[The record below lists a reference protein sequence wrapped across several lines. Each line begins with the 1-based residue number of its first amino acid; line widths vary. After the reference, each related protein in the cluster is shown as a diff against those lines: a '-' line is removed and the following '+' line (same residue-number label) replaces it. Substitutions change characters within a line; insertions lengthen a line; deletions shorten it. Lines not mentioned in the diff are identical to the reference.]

1 MVALGSGTGEGRE
14 GKRAYMTRYRAG
26 ATVAVISSVLSGMPV
41 PYTPPLVQKELQVEY
56 LDSLSLL
63 LFVSGTFNTLKRGKL
78 SSSIFLPG
86 TLQVFQKFDESIH

>member
-1 MVALGSGTGEGRE
+1 M
-14 GKRAYMTRYRAG
+14 
-26 ATVAVISSVLSGMPV
+26 ISSVFSCMPV
-41 PYTPPLVQKELQVEY
+41 IYTPSLVQKELQVEY

-78 SSSIFLPG
+78 SSLILLPG